1 MKSGE
6 LLEIGGQLL
15 PEIFQPRPT
24 GKRFIHAKTS
34 DHDRR
39 GPAAQERLHV
49 FFIPFRAQPVAD
61 LVARP
66 RETSKP
72 KVFLRLCQLN
82 HGFQFSVLTE
92 AFDHGIAVADN
103 GISRVQ

>member
-6 LLEIGGQLL
+6 LIEIGGQLL
-15 PEIFQPRPT
+15 PEIFQPRPA

-34 DHDRR
+34 DHDLR

-49 FFIPFRAQPVAD
+49 FFIPFRSQPVAD

-66 RETSKP
+66 RKTP
-72 KVFLRLCQLN
+72 KLKFFLWLCQLN
-82 HGFQFSVLTE
+82 HGFQFPVLTE
-92 AFDHGIAVADN
+92 AFDHGVAVADN
-103 GISRVQ
+103 GIPRVQ